1 MGVLASKLFTEG
13 DPVTVQ
19 KLENCATGSPSE
31 VASHFVKGQGGEHIR
46 RVQEALKHAA
56 EIDPSLQLPPFN
68 VNGSYDA
75 DFAKAIAA
83 YKTKRNIL
91 NYAKKIDDI
100 VGIKT
105 IRSLD
110 DENRRHKQVDP
121 PDRPNRNKEL
131 PRPHPPVFCIP
142 DADVPSATEFD
153 ITLLMGVS
161 GGEIVEVAK
170 FFFAIRDTRNGLSS
184 LYEFRGGGAGLGALP
199 VTPSVHGK
207 PSPFSTGKQPVRV
220 TRFGP
225 IALMIGAT
233 APPSVIPLPLSHTR
247 MSISFRPDGARGLPQ
262 TPMFALDTGDISVPG
277 GSIHGAQFRILT
289 RCSGLEGATR
299 QTLTP
304 ADVGPIK

>member
-1 MGVLASKLFTEG
+1 MGVLTSKLFTEG

-31 VASHFVKGQGGEHIR
+31 VASHFVQGQSGEHIR
-46 RVQEALKHAA
+46 RVQQALKNAA
-56 EIDPSLQLPPFN
+56 ETDSNLQLPPFS
-68 VNGSYDA
+68 VNGTYDA

-91 NYAKKIDDI
+91 NYAKRIDDI

-105 IRSLD
+105 VKSLD
-110 DENRRHKQVDP
+110 DDNRRHKQVDP
-121 PDRPNRNKEL
+121 PDRPHRNKEL
-131 PRPHPPVFCIP
+131 PRPHPPVFWVP
-142 DADVPSATEFD
+142 DAEVPSSNDFT

-161 GGEIVEVAK
+161 GGEIAEIAK
-170 FFFAIRDTRNGLSS
+170 FFFAVRDTKNGLSS

-199 VTPSVHGK
+199 VTPAVHGK
-207 PSPFSTGKQPVRV
+207 PSPFTTDQPVRV

-233 APPSVIPLPLSHTR
+233 APQSVIPIPLSHTR
-247 MSISFRPDGARGLPQ
+247 ISLSYRPDGARGLPQ
-262 TPMFALDTGDISVPG
+262 TRMFTLDTGDISVPG

-289 RCSGLEGATR
+289 RCSGLEGATPKEL
-299 QTLTP
+299 TLL
-304 ADVGPIK
+304 DVGPMK